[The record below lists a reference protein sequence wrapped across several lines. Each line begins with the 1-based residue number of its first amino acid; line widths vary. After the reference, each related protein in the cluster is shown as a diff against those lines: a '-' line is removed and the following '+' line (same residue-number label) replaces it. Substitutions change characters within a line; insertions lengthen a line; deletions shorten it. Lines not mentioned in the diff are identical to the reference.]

1 MQSPEILTAS
11 DKQTIGRTLETVT
24 NSSDSGPFFPDS
36 PHHDITATALAWTG
50 RFFLGISLLAFGTQE
65 FRYSGFI
72 GDLGLVPDW
81 APAHLVCAWL
91 AGAIL
96 LLAGL
101 SILTGNAR
109 GSNWSH
115 KSHTLV
121 VQRVRPA
128 AEAGLMSLTEV
139 KAPNRR
145 PVLVTT
151 LLGFV
156 FLLSAFLRFTTH
168 IPGMI
173 HNIGDRG
180 VFFELLACCAGSW
193 MVARTFSLSG
203 SGSAFGGG
211 SSIVSNA
218 LSARLATAARWL
230 FGIAFIVFGSL
241 HLQAPAWIAGLIP
254 HWIPFPLFFAWFTGC
269 ALIAA
274 GLAIAIGVW
283 TRLSASLLALM
294 LFSWVLIVH
303 APRIAHA
310 LHDGDEWNSGF
321 VCLTMAGSA
330 LLAAALASRSRP
342 ETATLPSGGS

>member
-11 DKQTIGRTLETVT
+11 DKQPLGRNFETVT
-24 NSSDSGPFFPDS
+24 NSSDSGPFFADS
-36 PHHDITATALAWTG
+36 AHDDTTATALAWTG
-50 RFFLGISLLAFGTQE
+50 RFFLGISFLAFGVQH

-81 APAHLVCAWL
+81 APAHLFFAWL

-101 SILTGNAR
+101 SVLTGNTR
-109 GSNWSH
+109 DSNWSH

-121 VQRVRPA
+121 VPRVRPA

-139 KAPNRR
+139 KAPNMR

-156 FLLSAFLRFTTH
+156 FLLSAFLRFATH
-168 IPGMI
+168 IPSMI

-193 MVARTFSLSG
+193 MVARTFSLAG
-203 SGSAFGGG
+203 SGSDFGVG
-211 SSIVSNA
+211 SPRVSDA
-218 LSARLATAARWL
+218 LTARLATAARWL
-230 FGIAFIVFGSL
+230 FGIAVVVFGSL
-241 HLQAPAWIAGLIP
+241 HLQAPGWIAGLIP
-254 HWIPFPLFFAWFTGC
+254 HWIPFHLFFAWFTGS
-269 ALIAA
+269 ALVAA
-274 GLAIAIGVW
+274 GLAIAAGIW
-283 TRLSASLLALM
+283 TRLSAALLALM

-321 VCLTMAGSA
+321 VCLTMAGCA
-330 LLAAALASRSRP
+330 LLTAALARTRTENP
-342 ETATLPSGGS
+342 

>member
-11 DKQTIGRTLETVT
+11 DQQPLGRNFETVT
-24 NSSDSGPFFPDS
+24 NSSDSGLFFPDS
-36 PHHDITATALAWTG
+36 AHDDITATALAWTG
-50 RFFLGISLLAFGTQE
+50 RFFLGICFLAFGAQE

-81 APAHLVCAWL
+81 APAHLFCAWL

-101 SILTGNAR
+101 CVLTGKYAR
-109 GSNWSH
+109 
-115 KSHTLV
+115 
-121 VQRVRPA
+121 
-128 AEAGLMSLTEV
+128 
-139 KAPNRR
+139 
-145 PVLVTT
+145 LVTT

-156 FLLSAFLRFTTH
+156 FLLSAFLRFATH

-173 HNIGDRG
+173 HNVGDRG

-193 MVARTFSLSG
+193 MLARTLSG

-211 SSIVSNA
+211 SPLVSDA
-218 LSARLATAARWL
+218 LSARLAIAARWF
-230 FGIAFIVFGSL
+230 FGIAFVVFGSL

-254 HWIPFPLFFAWFTGC
+254 HWIPFHLFFAWFTGT

-274 GLAIAIGVW
+274 GLAIAIGIW
-283 TRLSASLLALM
+283 TRLSSVLLALM
-294 LFSWVLIVH
+294 LFAWVVIVH

-321 VCLTMAGSA
+321 VCLTMAGCA
-330 LLAAALASRSRP
+330 LLAAALAPR
-342 ETATLPSGGS
+342 TLTENP